1 MCSPQL
7 WFSVLIDAMDTATLP
22 GKSWSAIRREAQ
34 VYGRQPPPNAYDRA
48 VGWYA
53 DAAWEVRYFAVLVLG
68 GLAAADA
75 RALAFLYERC
85 GDDPSWQVNEA
96 LAMAFDDYC
105 AAIGYEQALPTIRQW
120 LGAPRP
126 NLHRAVSEG
135 LRPWTASK
143 RALFARD
150 PQLAID
156 LLGTLRDDESR
167 YVQES
172 VGNALRDIGRKH
184 GDLVIAAL
192 RAWVAEA
199 PISKARRAIARFA
212 LKHAVKDD
220 PSLRELFG

>member
-1 MCSPQL
+1 M
-7 WFSVLIDAMDTATLP
+7 DATTLV
-22 GKSWSAIRREAQ
+22 GKNWSAIRREAQ
-34 VYGRQPPPNAYDRA
+34 AYGRQPPPDAYDRA

-53 DAAWEVRYFAVLVLG
+53 DVAWEVRFFAVQVLG

-75 RALAFLYERC
+75 GALAFLYEHC
-85 GDDPSWQVNEA
+85 ADDPAWQVNEA

-105 AAIGYEQALPTIRQW
+105 AAIGYAQALPTIRQW

-143 RALFARD
+143 RALFAHD

-156 LLGTLRDDESR
+156 LLGTLEDDKSR

-192 RAWVAEA
+192 RAWVAGA
-199 PISKARRAIARFA
+199 SGSKARGTIARFA
-212 LKHAVKDD
+212 LKHAVKGD